1 MNTDTPDPLRLIQ
14 SGLDKLGHSP
24 GAIDGLWGLRT
35 ARAIKTLLAA
45 NGRAASVA
53 PPGPLPWMTEAKSAL
68 GRHEARD
75 RSWLMD
81 WLKRDGRSLGDP
93 SKNPWCGDFVETCI
107 RIALPDEPLLG
118 ALGTNPYWAR
128 HWLLFGREVQPI
140 TGAVLVFSR
149 GSGGHVGFAIG
160 QDDTNFY
167 VLGGNQ
173 SDAVTIARIAK
184 SRLLGARWP
193 ATYPPR
199 LQRLPT
205 MKPGGFLATTNEI

>member
-1 MNTDTPDPLRLIQ
+1 MSTDQTDAIRLIQ

-24 GAIDGLWGLRT
+24 GAIDGKWGVRT
-35 ARAIKTLLAA
+35 AWALKQLLFA
-45 NGRAASVA
+45 NGRAAA
-53 PPGPLPWMTEAKSAL
+53 LARPGPLPWITEAKTAL
-68 GRHEARD
+68 GRNEARD
-75 RSWLMD
+75 RNWLID
-81 WLKRDGRSLGDP
+81 WLERDGRSLGDP

-107 RIALPDEPLLG
+107 CTALPDEPLLG

-128 HWLLFGREVQPI
+128 NWLLFGQDTRPI
-140 TGAVLVFSR
+140 TGAVLIFER
-149 GSGGHVGFAIG
+149 GSGGHVGFAVG
-160 QDDTNFY
+160 QDDTHFY

-199 LQRLPT
+199 SQRLPT
-205 MKPGGFLATTNEI
+205 MKQGEFLATTNEI

>member
-1 MNTDTPDPLRLIQ
+1 MTTDTREPLRLIQ

-24 GAIDGLWGLRT
+24 GTIDGLWGVRT
-35 ARAIKTLLAA
+35 ARALRQLIAA
-45 NGRAASVA
+45 NGRAAAARYS
-53 PPGPLPWMTEAKSAL
+53 GPLPWITEAKSAL
-68 GRHEARD
+68 GRHEIRD
-75 RSWLMD
+75 RTWLMD

-93 SKNPWCGDFVETCI
+93 SRNPWCGDFVETCI
-107 RIALPDEPLLG
+107 RMGLPDEPLLG

-128 HWLLFGREVQPI
+128 NWLLFGQETEPI
-140 TGAVLVFSR
+140 PGAVLAFSR

-160 QDDTNFY
+160 QDDTHFF

-193 ATYPPR
+193 ATVPPR

-205 MKPGGFLATTNEI
+205 MVPGEFLSTSNEI

>member
-1 MNTDTPDPLRLIQ
+1 MNTDTRDPLRLIQ

-35 ARAIKTLLAA
+35 ARAMKALLGA

-53 PPGPLPWMTEAKSAL
+53 LPGPLPWMTEAKSAL

-107 RIALPDEPLLG
+107 RVALPDEPLLG

-128 HWLLFGREVQPI
+128 HWSLFGREVQPS
-140 TGAVLVFSR
+140 TGAVLIFAR

-160 QDDTNFY
+160 QDDTHFY

-173 SDAVTIARIAK
+173 SDAVTVARIAK

-193 ATYPPR
+193 TTYPPR

-205 MKPGGFLATTNEI
+205 MKPGEFLSTTNEI

>member
-1 MNTDTPDPLRLIQ
+1 MTTDQTDAIRLIQ

-24 GAIDGLWGLRT
+24 GAIDGIWGVRT
-35 ARAIKTLLAA
+35 ARALKQLLSA
-45 NGRAASVA
+45 NGRAAALA
-53 PPGPLPWMTEAKSAL
+53 PPGPLPWITGAKTAL
-68 GRHEARD
+68 GRNEARD
-75 RSWLMD
+75 RGWLMD

-93 SKNPWCGDFVETCI
+93 SKNPWCGDFVETSI
-107 RIALPDEPLLG
+107 RMGLPDEPLLA

-128 HWLLFGREVQPI
+128 NWLLFGQETKPV
-140 TGAVLVFSR
+140 TGAVLIFER
-149 GSGGHVGFAIG
+149 CSGGHVGFAVG
-160 QDDTNFY
+160 QDDKHFC

-199 LQRLPT
+199 PQRLST
-205 MKPGGFLATTNEI
+205 MKPGEFLATTNEI